1 MQRFS
6 SGWCL
11 RIWPHKEG
19 MLGCC
24 GPGVLGLWRRD
35 HKGRFGG
42 GGSASRPR
50 ENAGCPS
57 RGAGHGAFQH
67 TLSLC
72 VHPRRGEDGPEA
84 PAPQPTGPVRAWR
97 APRWGT
103 SRAGTGRLTVR
114 ELPEETCAMARR
126 HTETPGDGN
135 DNVLLSPP
143 VFFACLLKRGA

>member
-1 MQRFS
+1 MPAVPGKTRAVHHVVQAMERFS
-6 SGWCL
+6 
-11 RIWPHKEG
+11 
-19 MLGCC
+19 
-24 GPGVLGLWRRD
+24 D
-35 HKGRFGG
+35 
-42 GGSASRPR
+42 
-50 ENAGCPS
+50 
-57 RGAGHGAFQH
+57 

-84 PAPQPTGPVRAWR
+84 PVPQPTGPVRAWR

-114 ELPEETCAMARR
+114 ELPEETCARARR